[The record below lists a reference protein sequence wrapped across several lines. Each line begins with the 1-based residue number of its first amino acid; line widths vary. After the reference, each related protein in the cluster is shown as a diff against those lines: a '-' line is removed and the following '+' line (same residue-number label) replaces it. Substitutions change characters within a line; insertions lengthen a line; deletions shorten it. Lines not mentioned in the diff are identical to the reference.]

1 MDTSLTRDTNTCG
14 DVCFNI
20 LLHMPLEIIT
30 DCHMAWTPPCNV
42 LTIYWTKT
50 LLYHFAKKLYHM
62 VCSCVFAQK
71 MSWNIQ
77 V

>member
-50 LLYHFAKKLYHM
+50 LLYHFAKNCTTWF
-62 VCSCVFAQK
+62 VVVFLLK
-71 MSWNIQ
+71 KCLETFK
-77 V
+77 